1 MDGNKGKKMHK
12 FIKLSSLLLITT
24 LLFCVGCKKNDP
36 NMPTGNTP
44 PAEKIALITETT
56 ELELDFDYAS
66 IWEGVISCSEANGL
80 NYGYYRP
87 SEMTEEAITLQ
98 FEYAIQDG
106 ATSIMCMG
114 DVFASIVGK
123 FQAQHPNVKF
133 IVINASEESV
143 GPLKEN
149 THTIMFRQEQGGYI
163 AGYGAVKDGFT
174 KLAFMGDHP
183 AENFKNYANGFIQG
197 ANDAAK
203 LMNVAVEIKIGYKT
217 DYESA
222 EVAINAVDAWFKEGT
237 ETIMVCADDSFLSA
251 CAEKAVNNLGYL
263 IGTDNDKSYLGASLD
278 YNPFIT
284 SSMKGLR
291 EAVDATL
298 EMALAGVWD
307 EQLGGKTLY
316 FGLQNGNYIYM
327 PEYEATWLFKDFTLE
342 EYNTI
347 KTKISQG
354 EILID
359 GQKTPEVSNLVTLK
373 INQ

>member
-1 MDGNKGKKMHK
+1 MHK
-12 FIKLSSLLLITT
+12 LIKFSALILIISLFWIS
-24 LLFCVGCKKNDP
+24 GCKKNEP
-36 NMPTGNTP
+36 NI
-44 PAEKIALITETT
+44 PANSVTATEKIALITGTT
-56 ELELDFDYAS
+56 ELEVDFNFAS
-66 IWEGVISCSEANGL
+66 IWEGIVNCSEANNL

-87 SEMTEEAITLQ
+87 AEMTEEAITLQ
-98 FEYAIQDG
+98 FEYALQDG

-114 DVFASIVGK
+114 DEFAPIAGK
-123 FQAQHPNVKF
+123 FQAQYPNVKF
-133 IVINASEESV
+133 IVINASAETV
-143 GPLKEN
+143 GTISKN

-183 AENFKNYANGFIQG
+183 SEVYTNYANGFIQG

-203 LMNVAVEIKIGYKT
+203 ALNSAIEIKVGYKT
-217 DYESA
+217 DYENA
-222 EVAINAVDAWFKEGT
+222 ETAINAVDAWYKEGT
-237 ETIMVCADDSFLSA
+237 EIVMLCADDTFVYA

-284 SSMKGLR
+284 SAMKGLR

-298 EMALAGVWD
+298 EMALTGSWD

-327 PEYEATWLFKDFTLE
+327 PEYEATWLFKGFTLE
-342 EYNTI
+342 EYHAL

-359 GQKTPEVSNLVTLK
+359 GQKLPEINTSLVTLK
-373 INQ
+373 VNQ

>member
-1 MDGNKGKKMHK
+1 MHK
-12 FIKLSSLLLITT
+12 FIKLCALILITT
-24 LLFCVGCKKNDP
+24 FFSTGCKKNDP
-36 NMPTGNTP
+36 DIPTGLTTP
-44 PAEKIALITETT
+44 ADKIALITGTS

-66 IWEGVISCSEANGL
+66 IWEGIISCSEANSL

-123 FQAQHPNVKF
+123 LQTQHPKVKF

-163 AGYGAVKDGFT
+163 AGYGAVNDGFT

-183 AENFKNYANGFIQG
+183 SESFKNYANGFIQG

-203 LMNVAVEIKIGYKT
+203 SLNVAIEIKVGYKT

-222 EVAINAVDAWFKEGT
+222 EVAVNAVDAWYKEGT
-237 ETIMVCADDSFLSA
+237 EVIMVCADDTFVSS

-263 IGTDNDKSYLGASLD
+263 IGTDNDKSYLGANFD

-284 SSMKGLR
+284 SAMKGLR

-298 EMALAGVWD
+298 EMALAGVWN

-342 EYNTI
+342 EYHTL

-359 GQKTPEVSNLVTLK
+359 GQKLPEVDSLVTLK
-373 INQ
+373 VNQ